1 MSDIQSKLAAGIREA
16 KKQQDEPQ
24 AAKAEIPKAET
35 PKAQAAKPPAKPKA
49 APAARKPAAK
59 PATGQT
65 EKATGDDPWG
75 DLHPE
80 RVWPD

>member
-16 KKQQDEPQ
+16 KKQQNEPQ
-24 AAKAEIPKAET
+24 AAKAET
-35 PKAQAAKPPAKPKA
+35 PKAAAAKAPAKPKA
-49 APAARKPAAK
+49 APARKPAAK
-59 PATGQT
+59 PAAAQT

-75 DLHPE
+75 NLHPE

>member
-24 AAKAEIPKAET
+24 AAKAETAKTPAPKA
-35 PKAQAAKPPAKPKA
+35 PVAKAPAKA
-49 APAARKPAAK
+49 APARKPAAK
-59 PATGQT
+59 PAVAQT

-75 DLHPE
+75 NLHPE